1 MFCLLKVI
9 NLLKLS
15 FHYKGHIMNM
25 NNIGQN
31 YLSQNTTQPK
41 AGIDTQY
48 TEPTPNS
55 VNISNKG
62 QNTLIKENL
71 SGLEGLEQF
80 QVAPWLAD
88 YTVTASTELGGKG
101 QAEFGSKVV
110 GQSDYEKSNYAS
122 LAQKEFN
129 AVLGEA
135 GISSQKEYY
144 NALIVDE
151 DYSAALHERFLERM
165 NKVNE
170 QLYSKLS

>member
-1 MFCLLKVI
+1 M
-9 NLLKLS
+9 
-15 FHYKGHIMNM
+15 
-25 NNIGQN
+25 
-31 YLSQNTTQPK
+31 
-41 AGIDTQY
+41 GIDTHHIES
-48 TEPTPNS
+48 TTNS
-55 VNISNKG
+55 VNISNQA
-62 QNTLIKENL
+62 QNALSKESL
-71 SGLEGLEQF
+71 SGLEGLEQL

-88 YTVTASTELGGKG
+88 YKIIASTELGGKD
-101 QAEFGSKVV
+101 QVEFGSKVV

-129 AVLGEA
+129 AVLEEA

>member
-1 MFCLLKVI
+1 
-9 NLLKLS
+9 
-15 FHYKGHIMNM
+15 MNI

-31 YLSQNTTQPK
+31 SPSQSTTQSK
-41 AGIDTQY
+41 VVIDTHH
-48 TEPTPNS
+48 TESTPNS
-55 VNISNKG
+55 VNISSKG
-62 QNTLIKENL
+62 QNTLSKEDL
-71 SGLEGLEQF
+71 SGLEGLEQL

-88 YTVTASTELGGKG
+88 YKITASTELGGKV
-101 QAEFGSKVV
+101 QVEFGSKVV

-144 NALIVDE
+144 NALIVNE
-151 DYSAALHERFLERM
+151 DYSATLHERFLERM